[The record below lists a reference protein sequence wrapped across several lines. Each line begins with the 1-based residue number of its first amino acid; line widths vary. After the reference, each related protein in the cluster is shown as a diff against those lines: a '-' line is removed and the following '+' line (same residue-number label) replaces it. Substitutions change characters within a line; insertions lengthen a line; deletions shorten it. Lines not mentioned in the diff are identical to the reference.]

1 MKFAVMK
8 FALGENSLYMY
19 FVLPVQFSNYIFYF
33 GSLCTLIKVDEEKVI
48 FKEEQKNILQVMLY
62 DDKRKSLFI
71 SKGQL
76 ISECAYWC
84 LPIDQKPTKNS

>member
-1 MKFAVMK
+1 MLMA
-8 FALGENSLYMY
+8 NPCMY
-19 FVLPVQFSNYIFYF
+19 FVLPVQFFNYIFYF
-33 GSLCTLIKVDEEKVI
+33 GSLCALIKVDEEKVI

-76 ISECAYWC
+76 VSKC
-84 LPIDQKPTKNS
+84 PIGV

>member
-1 MKFAVMK
+1 M
-8 FALGENSLYMY
+8 
-19 FVLPVQFSNYIFYF
+19 
-33 GSLCTLIKVDEEKVI
+33 DEEKVI

-76 ISECAYWC
+76 ISKC
-84 LPIDQKPTKNS
+84 PFGVFKSTKNQCPSTMAETSISIENKYFGGEHKVITLKQQFLGGWFVKI